1 MYLINITCT
10 HSSSSS
16 LNGGHIQNYYSYPTC
31 KDVSAAIQLT
41 ILET

>member
-1 MYLINITCT
+1 MYLINITCS
-10 HSSSSS
+10 HSSSNS
-16 LNGGHIQNYYSYPTC
+16 LNGRHIQTYNSYPTC